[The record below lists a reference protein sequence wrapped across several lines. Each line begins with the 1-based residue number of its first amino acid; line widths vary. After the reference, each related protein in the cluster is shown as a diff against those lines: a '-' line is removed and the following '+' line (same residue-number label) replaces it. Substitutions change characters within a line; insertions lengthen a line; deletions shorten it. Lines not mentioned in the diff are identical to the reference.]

1 MIFFILDGREDYHP
15 TYYLYIFLTNTLLFF
30 VDVEELSARLSLMAA
45 TSAEKCEFLEDDGAG
60 FAAGSTGD
68 PNYLNTR
75 CVYLEQLLSGKSIN
89 KTARKNRKHVPETV
103 LMRRRHNWRRLVV
116 LALVSPLHHPLFVT
130 LLETQLS
137 TISINLHSFSFNLG
151 TFPQRI

>member
-1 MIFFILDGREDYHP
+1 M
-15 TYYLYIFLTNTLLFF
+15 
-30 VDVEELSARLSLMAA
+30 EELSARLSLMAA
-45 TSAEKCEFLEDDGAG
+45 TSAEKCEFLEDDG
-60 FAAGSTGD
+60 AGSTGD

-130 LLETQLS
+130 LETQLS